1 MEITEEL
8 KNIFDSL
15 YDGILIIDNKGIVKY
30 INSSYTRITRLEEQ
44 DIINKKLLD
53 VRKDSHLTEVMKT
66 GKKKIG
72 LYRTIADIKYLVNMV
87 PIYKNNKIIGGISV
101 VNDMQDIQKTL
112 DSTLNTLNSLKEKVR
127 ILNKNKYSFDSII
140 AVDKRSIELKK
151 YTQKIAKNDSNI
163 LITGET
169 GTGKELFANAI
180 HGYSKRKNAPFI
192 TLNCASL
199 EKEMLERELFGFSEN
214 GKEEIG
220 LFQLADGGTLYL
232 EEVSELD
239 YSLQNKLLKVLQNMT
254 IRKIGSLNEIPVNFR
269 LICSTNRD
277 LLMLVEK
284 GQFRMDLYYRISVIP
299 LKLLSLKNRRD
310 DIPVLADKF
319 LKDLSFKYRKD
330 IYFSEEVV
338 DILYNYDWPGNIR
351 ELKNI
356 VEFLFNTV
364 DDSVIVNENLP
375 EYLNLNKKIEN
386 IKNLDKYIKEV
397 EKKYIKKVLTN
408 YEDNLEGKKK
418 AANALNISLA
428 TLYNKLNS

>member
-30 INSSYTRITRLEEQ
+30 INPSYTRITRLEEQ

-254 IRKIGSLNEIPVNFR
+254 IRKIGNLNEIPVNFR

>member
-30 INSSYTRITRLEEQ
+30 INPSYTRITRLEEQ

-386 IKNLDKYIKEV
+386 IKSLDKYIKEI

>member
-30 INSSYTRITRLEEQ
+30 INPSYTRITRLKEQ

-180 HGYSKRKNAPFI
+180 HGYSKRTNAPFI

-277 LLMLVEK
+277 LLMLAEK
-284 GQFRMDLYYRISVIP
+284 GQFRKDLYYRISVIP

-338 DILYNYDWPGNIR
+338 DVLYNYDWPGNIR

-386 IKNLDKYIKEV
+386 IKSLDKYIKEI

>member
-30 INSSYTRITRLEEQ
+30 INPSYTRITRLKEQ

-112 DSTLNTLNSLKEKVR
+112 NSTLNTLNSLKEKVR

>member
-30 INSSYTRITRLEEQ
+30 INPSYTRITRLKEQ

-338 DILYNYDWPGNIR
+338 DIFYNYDWPGNIR

>member
-30 INSSYTRITRLEEQ
+30 INPSYTRITRLKEQ

-180 HGYSKRKNAPFI
+180 HGYSKRTNAPFI

-277 LLMLVEK
+277 LLMLAEK
-284 GQFRMDLYYRISVIP
+284 GQFRKDLYYRISVIP

-338 DILYNYDWPGNIR
+338 DVLYNYDWPGNIR

-386 IKNLDKYIKEV
+386 IKSLDKYIKEV

>member
-30 INSSYTRITRLEEQ
+30 INPSYTRITRLEEQ

-254 IRKIGSLNEIPVNFR
+254 IRKIESLNEIPVNFR